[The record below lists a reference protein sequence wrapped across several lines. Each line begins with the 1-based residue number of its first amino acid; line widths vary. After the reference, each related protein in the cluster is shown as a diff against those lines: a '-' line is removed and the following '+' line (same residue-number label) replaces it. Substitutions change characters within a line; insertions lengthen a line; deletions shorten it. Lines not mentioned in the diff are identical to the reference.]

1 MTADDGWY
9 AMNAFSY
16 LALSA
21 GGPGAFTPGKNLD
34 NAAIKSAA
42 SPLKQLFAYAPKDAL
57 GGNYAAASSDFLSGR
72 AASVIDGPWLISSIQ
87 KQMKDPSS
95 VSVAAAPTDGNG
107 TLKAGSVVTDS
118 LNAWGA
124 AKQSDPNKQAAV
136 VAWMKFFMDN
146 SSASEMAAN
155 GQYTMNIETT
165 LSAAQTKQTP
175 SQMAQVL
182 KIAND
187 APTST
192 VNIERYLT
200 TSAQSQLP
208 AMLES
213 LILGQSTPAQFAA
226 SLQAANSAK

>member
-1 MTADDGWY
+1 M
-9 AMNAFSY
+9 
-16 LALSA
+16 
-21 GGPGAFTPGKNLD
+21 
-34 NAAIKSAA
+34 
-42 SPLKQLFAYAPKDAL
+42 
-57 GGNYAAASSDFLSGR
+57 
-72 AASVIDGPWLISSIQ
+72 
-87 KQMKDPSS
+87 
-95 VSVAAAPTDGNG
+95 
-107 TLKAGSVVTDS
+107 VTDS